1 MEGEVE
7 DRTQVVLEWGR
18 VVLNLSWKLQI
29 WVWVIYFLLLSQSP
43 PGGSW
48 WLRSMAG
55 QSWPLSSA
63 FHILSFVY
71 DLSFKEEL
79 RKAETHWPV
88 PKLVIHYANQ
98 SASKYLLCASYY
110 LALCTTIERPL
121 NIQNLTGGKVART
134 LSRWHWLTSFLSA
147 SPFPLKPTSLSYDLG
162 KVSWLLWTVYLL
174 ESTELSW

>member
-7 DRTQVVLEWGR
+7 DRTQVGLEWGR

-43 PGGSW
+43 PGCSL

-79 RKAETHWPV
+79 RKTETHWHV

-121 NIQNLTGGKVART
+121 NIQNLNGGKVART
-134 LSRWHWLTSFLSA
+134 LSQWRWLTSFLSA
-147 SPFPLKPTSLSYDLG
+147 SPSPQNQHHYHMTLG
-162 KVSWLLWTVYLL
+162 KSPGSSGLFI
-174 ESTELSW
+174 S